1 MFLFNSFRF
10 QRKETD
16 SHFQPVSSHMTL
28 PEAIQE
34 LLDAPE
40 QEQSGKHPPLR
51 KQNPRGQH
59 HPAPHGTS
67 QDLSQRHEI
76 ELEQSWD

>member
-1 MFLFNSFRF
+1 
-10 QRKETD
+10 
-16 SHFQPVSSHMTL
+16 MTL

-51 KQNPRGQH
+51 KQNPRGQR
-59 HPAPHGTS
+59 HPAPHETG
-67 QDLSQRHEI
+67 QNLSQRH
-76 ELEQSWD
+76 